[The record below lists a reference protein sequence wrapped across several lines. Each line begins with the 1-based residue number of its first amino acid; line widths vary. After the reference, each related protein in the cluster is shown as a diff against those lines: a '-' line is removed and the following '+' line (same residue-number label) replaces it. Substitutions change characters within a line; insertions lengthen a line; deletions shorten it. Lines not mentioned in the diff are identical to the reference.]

1 MSSICA
7 KCGLPND
14 LCVCQEIAKE
24 SQKIKISLQQRKFRK
39 KYTILEGFDK
49 ETNIKQLAKELKN
62 KLACGGTS
70 KENRI
75 ELQGQ
80 HKDKVKEILLKMNYS
95 EDQIDVQ

>member
-1 MSSICA
+1 MSNICT

-24 SQKIKISLQQRKFRK
+24 SQRIKISTQQRKYRK
-39 KYTILEGFDK
+39 KYTIVEGFDK
-49 ETNIKQLAKELKN
+49 ETDIRQLAKTLKN

-70 KENRI
+70 KDNRV
-75 ELQGQ
+75 ELQGN
-80 HKDKVKEILLKMNYS
+80 HKEKVKEILLKMNYS